1 MNNSTFRKTMENV
14 RKYRDIR
21 LLTTGK
27 RRRYLVSEQNYHTTK
42 WFLEKLLGSE
52 MRKTKSK
59 NEQTNLSSS
68 DNIRNQ

>member
-1 MNNSTFRKTMENV
+1 MNNSTFKKTMENV

-27 RRRYLVSEQNYHTTK
+27 RRSYLVSEQNYHTVK
-42 WFLEKLLGSE
+42 WFLEKLLGRE